1 MRNGTYMARGRPR
14 KFDEDQAL
22 TDAMTLFWEKGF
34 SATSL
39 DDLAVAMNM
48 NRPSIYNAFGN
59 KETIY
64 RRSLERFCGQLDQGL
79 QATLGSGK
87 PLTAGLYAFFDQAIE
102 VYCGNKPPMGCL
114 MICTAPS
121 EAISHPE
128 VGNDLKALIQRL
140 DAGFTERLA
149 RAKREGDLPDGTQPR
164 LAAQLLQATLQS
176 IALRARSGHSKTSLR
191 KLARYTIDLILA
203 GNSG

>member
-1 MRNGTYMARGRPR
+1 MART
-14 KFDEDQAL
+14 KEFDETKAL
-22 TDAMTLFWEKGF
+22 ESAMRVFCENGYEG
-34 SATSL
+34 TSL
-39 DDLAVAMNM
+39 QDLEQAMGL
-48 NRPSIYNAFGN
+48 NRTSIYNAFGN
-59 KETIY
+59 KEAIY

-79 QATLGSGK
+79 QATLVSGK

-102 VYCGNKPPMGCL
+102 VYCGSNPPMGCL

-149 RAKREGDLPDGTQPR
+149 RAKREGELPDGTQAR

-176 IALRARSGHSKTSLR
+176 IALRARSGHSKAGLR
-191 KLARYTIDLILA
+191 RLARYTIDLILSEKA
-203 GNSG
+203 G